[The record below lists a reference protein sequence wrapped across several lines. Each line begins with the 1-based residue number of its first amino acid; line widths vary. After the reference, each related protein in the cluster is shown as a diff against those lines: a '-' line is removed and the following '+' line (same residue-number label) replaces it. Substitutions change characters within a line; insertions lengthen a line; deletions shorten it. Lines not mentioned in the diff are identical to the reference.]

1 MERQQDSFPKLY
13 GAPGIFRPP
22 KGVEDTERS
31 PDLDDMP
38 LEFDRRRSDRTGDH
52 ELAPQPYRHG
62 SRPAKPTALVDDEGE
77 LQPATVGLRGLAERF
92 LRERGA
98 RAIPEFRRPGSRGVG
113 SGPAGE

>member
-1 MERQQDSFPKLY
+1 MDRQAESFPKLY
-13 GAPGIFRPP
+13 GAPGNFRPP
-22 KGVEDTERS
+22 KAVEDTPRA
-31 PDLDDMP
+31 PDVDDLP
-38 LEFDRRRSDRTGDH
+38 LEFDRRRGDRQPD
-52 ELAPQPYRHG
+52 ELAPRPYRHG
-62 SRPAKPTALVDDEGE
+62 ARPSAPTTLVEDDGE